1 MDQVGPQHGKGINMA
16 ARKMVAQ
23 IAKTERKHAMAP
35 TTAAQEKRLRVLI
48 PYDGSE
54 TAEAT
59 LKDLSSSGLPRE
71 LDALIAVT
79 QVWLPSSPYEI
90 TSAVSARRLKLL
102 TSGLSSYVPALQE
115 HEEQR
120 VLSLEV
126 ERRLRSMFP
135 EGRVKTEAIEDT
147 AAMAQAILERAKRW
161 GAELIILGSKT
172 SPSALIS
179 DYAGPALQVAQD
191 AHCSVRIARP
201 ADRRNDAAIQIVI
214 CVDES
219 SSSHD
224 VVNAIGQRIWPT
236 GTIANLVMTRKPVP
250 RHVTRDGEV
259 AQVLDAWA
267 DTLRATGLA
276 VSTAIEDGQPE
287 EVPLRKSQESSVGCV
302 FVDPHH
308 GEGDVD
314 ASGLSAAVKALIL
327 GAQCSVEVV
336 RANSSNDRYLKPA
349 A

>member
-1 MDQVGPQHGKGINMA
+1 MGVVDNTKKTIVGL
-16 ARKMVAQ
+16 RKMVPQ
-23 IAKTERKHAMAP
+23 IAKTERKHA
-35 TTAAQEKRLRVLI
+35 TALGTSAQEKKLRVLI

-54 TAEAT
+54 TAEAA
-59 LKDLSSSGLPRE
+59 LKDLSKAGLPRE

-90 TSAVSARRLKLL
+90 TSAVSARRMKLL

-120 VLSLEV
+120 VLCLEA
-126 ERRLRSMFP
+126 ERRLRSIFP
-135 EGRVKTEAIEDT
+135 EGRVKTEAIQDT

-172 SPSALIS
+172 SPSS
-179 DYAGPALQVAQD
+179 RRSNYAGPALRVAQD

-201 ADRRNDAAIQIVI
+201 SDRKADSPKQIVI
-214 CVDES
+214 SVDES

-224 VVNAIGQRIWPT
+224 VVNAVGERSWPT
-236 GTIANLVMTRKPVP
+236 GTVANVVMARKPGP
-250 RHVTRDGEV
+250 RHVRRDAE
-259 AQVLDAWA
+259 AARVLDAFA
-267 DTLRATGLA
+267 DALRAKGLE

-287 EVPLRKSQESSVGCV
+287 EVLLRKSQEASVGCV

-314 ASGLSAAVKALIL
+314 SSGLSAGVKALIL

-336 RANSSNDRYLKPA
+336 RASSSNDQYLKPA

>member
-1 MDQVGPQHGKGINMA
+1 MAVVDNTKKTVVGW
-16 ARKMVAQ
+16 RKMVAQ
-23 IAKTERKHAMAP
+23 IAKTERKHATAP
-35 TTAAQEKRLRVLI
+35 GMSSPEKKLRVLI

-59 LKDLSSSGLPRE
+59 LKDLSRAGLPRE

-90 TSAVSARRLKLL
+90 TSAVSARRMKLL
-102 TSGLSSYVPALQE
+102 TSGFSSYVPALQD

-120 VLSLEV
+120 VLSLEA

-135 EGRVKTEAIEDT
+135 EGRVKTEAIQDT

-161 GAELIILGSKT
+161 GAELIILGSKAH
-172 SPSALIS
+172 PSAQIS
-179 DYAGPALQVAQD
+179 DHAGPALRVAQD

-201 ADRRNDAAIQIVI
+201 SDRKADSPKKIVI
-214 CVDES
+214 FVDES
-219 SSSHD
+219 SSSDD
-224 VVNAIGQRIWPT
+224 VVNAVGERIWPT
-236 GTIANLVMTRKPVP
+236 GTVANIVMTRKPGP
-250 RHVTRDGEV
+250 RHVTRDAEA
-259 AQVLDAWA
+259 AQVLHTWA
-267 DTLRATGLA
+267 DRLRAKSLE
-276 VSTAIEDGQPE
+276 VSVDIVDGQPE
-287 EVPLRKSQESSVGCV
+287 EVLLRKTQDASVVCV

-314 ASGLSAAVKALIL
+314 ASGLGAGVRALIL
-327 GAQCSVEVV
+327 AAQCSVEVV
-336 RANSSNDRYLKPA
+336 RANSSNDQYLKPA

>member
-1 MDQVGPQHGKGINMA
+1 
-16 ARKMVAQ
+16 MVAQ
-23 IAKTERKHAMAP
+23 LAKTERKHATAP
-35 TTAAQEKRLRVLI
+35 GTSAQEKKLRVLI

-59 LKDLSSSGLPRE
+59 LKDLSSAGLPRE

-90 TSAVSARRLKLL
+90 TSAVSARRMKLL

-120 VLSLEV
+120 VLSLEA

-135 EGRVKTEAIEDT
+135 EGRVKTEAIQDT

-172 SPSALIS
+172 SPSSQIS
-179 DYAGPALQVAQD
+179 DHVRT
-191 AHCSVRIARP
+191 CSSSGTGCTLFRSDCRSSDRK
-201 ADRRNDAAIQIVI
+201 ADSPKQIVI

-224 VVNAIGQRIWPT
+224 VVNAVGERIWPK
-236 GTIANLVMTRKPVP
+236 GAIANIVMTRKPGP
-250 RHVTRDGEV
+250 RDVTRRGEV
-259 AQVLDAWA
+259 AQVETPWLIGCE
-267 DTLRATGLA
+267 R
-276 VSTAIEDGQPE
+276 
-287 EVPLRKSQESSVGCV
+287 RKAGSFNC
-302 FVDPHH
+302 H
-308 GEGDVD
+308 
-314 ASGLSAAVKALIL
+314 
-327 GAQCSVEVV
+327 
-336 RANSSNDRYLKPA
+336 
-349 A
+349 

>member
-1 MDQVGPQHGKGINMA
+1 
-16 ARKMVAQ
+16 MVAQ
-23 IAKTERKHAMAP
+23 IAKTERTHATAP
-35 TTAAQEKRLRVLI
+35 GASAQEKKLRVLI

-59 LKDLSSSGLPRE
+59 LKDLSNVGLPPE
-71 LDALIAVT
+71 LDALITVT
-79 QVWLPSSPYEI
+79 QVCLPSSPYEI
-90 TSAVSARRLKLL
+90 TRAVSARRLKLL

-115 HEEQR
+115 DEEQR
-120 VLSLEV
+120 VLSLEA

-135 EGRVKTEAIEDT
+135 KGRVQTEAIEDT
-147 AAMAQAILERAKRW
+147 AAVVQAILRKAERW

-172 SPSALIS
+172 SPSSLIT
-179 DYAGPALQVAQD
+179 DYAGPALRVAQD

-201 ADRRNDAAIQIVI
+201 SDQKAEAAIQIVI

-224 VVNAIGQRIWPT
+224 VVNAVGARIWPT
-236 GTIANLVMTRKPVP
+236 GTVANMVMTRKPGP
-250 RHVTRDGEV
+250 RHVTSDGEV
-259 AQVLDAWA
+259 TQVIDSLA
-267 DTLRATGLA
+267 DTLRSKGLT
-276 VSTAIEDGQPE
+276 VSVEIVDGQSK
-287 EVPLRKSQESSVGCV
+287 EVLLQKSRESSVGCV

-314 ASGLSAAVKALIL
+314 ASGLSAGVKALIV

>member
-1 MDQVGPQHGKGINMA
+1 
-16 ARKMVAQ
+16 MVAQ
-23 IAKTERKHAMAP
+23 IAKNERKHATAP
-35 TTAAQEKRLRVLI
+35 GTSAQEKKLRVLI

-59 LKDLSSSGLPRE
+59 LKDLSSAGLPRE

-90 TSAVSARRLKLL
+90 TSAVSARRMKLL

-120 VLSLEV
+120 VLSLEA

-135 EGRVKTEAIEDT
+135 EGRVKTEAIQDT

-172 SPSALIS
+172 SPSSQMS
-179 DYAGPALQVAQD
+179 DHAGPALRVAQE

-201 ADRRNDAAIQIVI
+201 FDRKVESAKQIVI
-214 CVDES
+214 FVDES
-219 SSSHD
+219 SSSQD
-224 VVNAIGQRIWPT
+224 VVNAVGERVWAT
-236 GTIANLVMTRKPVP
+236 GTVATIVMTRKPGP
-250 RHVTRDGEV
+250 RHGRRDAEA
-259 AQVLDAWA
+259 AQVLDALA
-267 DTLRATGLA
+267 NALRAKGLE

-287 EVPLRKSQESSVGCV
+287 EVLLRKTQDASAGCV
-302 FVDPHH
+302 FIDPHH
-308 GEGDVD
+308 GDVD
-314 ASGLSAAVKALIL
+314 ASGLSAGVKALIL

-336 RANSSNDRYLKPA
+336 RPNSSNGQYLKPA

>member
-1 MDQVGPQHGKGINMA
+1 MI
-16 ARKMVAQ
+16 AQ

-59 LKDLSSSGLPRE
+59 LKDLSKAALPPE

-79 QVWLPSSPYEI
+79 QVCLPSSPYEI
-90 TSAVSARRLKLL
+90 TRAVSARRLKLL
-102 TSGLSSYVPALQE
+102 TSGLSSHVPALQE

-120 VLSLEV
+120 VLSLEA

-135 EGRVKTEAIEDT
+135 KGRVKTEAIQDT
-147 AAMAQAILERAKRW
+147 AAVVQAILREAERW
-161 GAELIILGSKT
+161 GAELIILGSQT
-172 SPSALIS
+172 SPSSLIT
-179 DYAGPALQVAQD
+179 DYAGPALRVAHD

-201 ADRRNDAAIQIVI
+201 SNRKPDAATQIVI

-219 SSSHD
+219 SSSEG
-224 VVNAIGQRIWPT
+224 VVNAVAERIWPT

-250 RHVTRDGEV
+250 RLATRDAGA
-259 AQVLDAWA
+259 AQVLDTWA
-267 DTLRATGLA
+267 DTLRAKGLE
-276 VSTAIEDGQPE
+276 VSVEIVDSHPG
-287 EVPLRKSQESSVGCV
+287 EVLLQKSQESSVDCI
-302 FVDPHH
+302 FVDRYH

-314 ASGLSAAVKALIL
+314 ASGLSAGAKALIL

>member
-1 MDQVGPQHGKGINMA
+1 
-16 ARKMVAQ
+16 MVAQ
-23 IAKTERKHAMAP
+23 IAKTERTHAAAP
-35 TTAAQEKRLRVLI
+35 GTSAQEKKLRVLI

-59 LKDLSSSGLPRE
+59 LKDLSNVGLPPE
-71 LDALIAVT
+71 IDALITVT
-79 QVWLPSSPYEI
+79 QVCLPSSPYEI
-90 TSAVSARRLKLL
+90 TRAVSARRLKLL
-102 TSGLSSYVPALQE
+102 TSGLSSHVPALQE
-115 HEEQR
+115 DEEQR
-120 VLSLEV
+120 VLSLEA

-135 EGRVKTEAIEDT
+135 KGRVKTEAIQDT
-147 AAMAQAILERAKRW
+147 AAVVQAILRKAKRW

-172 SPSALIS
+172 SPSSLIS
-179 DYAGPALQVAQD
+179 DFAGPALRVARD

-201 ADRRNDAAIQIVI
+201 SDRKAEAAIQIVI

-224 VVNAIGQRIWPT
+224 VVNAVGARIWPT
-236 GTIANLVMTRKPVP
+236 GTVANMVMTRKPAP

-259 AQVLDAWA
+259 TQVIDSLA
-267 DTLRATGLA
+267 DTLRSKGLK
-276 VSTAIEDGQPE
+276 VSVEIVDGQSK
-287 EVPLRKSQESSVGCV
+287 EVLLQKSRESSVGCV
-302 FVDPHH
+302 FVDPLH

-314 ASGLSAAVKALIL
+314 ASGLSAGVEALIL

-336 RANSSNDRYLKPA
+336 RANRSNDQYLKPA